1 MNQGLQASEQ
11 VSGQRLEMVIGE
23 APGAGG
29 EAGTISSRSQDPPC
43 AGVMGAGR
51 RAAEAEAFRART
63 GE

>member
-51 RAAEAEAFRART
+51 GAQ
-63 GE
+63 GGGG